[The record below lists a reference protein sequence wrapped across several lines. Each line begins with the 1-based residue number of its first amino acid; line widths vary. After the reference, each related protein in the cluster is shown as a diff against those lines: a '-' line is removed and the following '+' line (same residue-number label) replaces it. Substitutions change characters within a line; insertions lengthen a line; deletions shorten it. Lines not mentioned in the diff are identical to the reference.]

1 MLHLPDDPTPYRI
14 VGIDPGTDTLGVSV
28 LDLDLADGS
37 ISLVTSQT
45 FHGSK
50 LIRGYQ
56 EMEETMGARFA
67 RLHVLEQ
74 LLVDAFHEEQP
85 HSIISESPYFN
96 SRRPQAYGALVEAMA
111 MIGRAVYRYHS
122 RMPLL
127 TVDPASNKAN
137 LKVSGKSGDK
147 ELMKAAVL
155 KQADIL
161 NPHHIDLAQLDEH
174 SIDSASVGYYRACQV
189 RAMLKL

>member
-1 MLHLPDDPTPYRI
+1 MLYLPDDPTPYRI

-28 LDLDLADGS
+28 LDLDLADKS
-37 ISLVTSQT
+37 ISIVTSQT

-50 LIRGYQ
+50 LIRGFQ
-56 EMEETMGARFA
+56 EMEETYGARFA
-67 RLHVLEQ
+67 RLHALEQ
-74 LLVDAFHEEQP
+74 LLVEVFFEERP

-96 SRRPQAYGALVEAMA
+96 SRRPQAYGALVEAMS
-111 MIGRAVYRYHS
+111 MIARAVYRHCS

-147 ELMKAAVL
+147 DLMKNAIL
-155 KQADIL
+155 GRTDLL
-161 NPHHIDLAQLDEH
+161 NPRHVPLDQLDEH
-174 SIDSASVGYYRACQV
+174 SIDSMAVALYRACAV
-189 RAMLKL
+189 RAML